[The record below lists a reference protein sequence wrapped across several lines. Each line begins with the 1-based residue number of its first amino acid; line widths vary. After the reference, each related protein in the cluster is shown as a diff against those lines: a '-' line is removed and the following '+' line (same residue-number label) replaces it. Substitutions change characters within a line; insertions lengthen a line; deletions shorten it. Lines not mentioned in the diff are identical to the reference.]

1 MTSIE
6 NIQKI
11 SSDVAKQCNSLNTTG
26 KITQLEDVTIFVNNS
41 DSQKGVPVA
50 SEAIL
55 AISAT
60 NLKALLIDPG
70 YVTLADAGL

>member
-11 SSDVAKQCNSLNTTG
+11 SVDVAEQCNSLNTSG
-26 KITQLEDVTIFVNNS
+26 KITQLEDVTIFVNNNGP
-41 DSQKGVPVA
+41 QKDVPVA
-50 SEAIL
+50 TEAIL